1 MPRHFQDFPNI
12 KREIMPKIRSN
23 SSAKK
28 RFKKTS
34 SGKWLH
40 RKAGLRHLLTGMS
53 AKRGRFLR
61 KSGVFEETSSEG
73 HLLAS
78 YLPYK

>member
-1 MPRHFQDFPNI
+1 
-12 KREIMPKIRSN
+12 MPKIKSN

-53 AKRGRFLR
+53 AKRGRFLHTADVIE
-61 KSGVFEETSSEG
+61 KKSSEG
-73 HLLAS
+73 HLLAC

>member
-1 MPRHFQDFPNI
+1 
-12 KREIMPKIRSN
+12 MPKIKSN

-61 KSGVFEETSSEG
+61 TADVKEKNSAEG
-73 HLLAS
+73 RLLAS

>member
-1 MPRHFQDFPNI
+1 
-12 KREIMPKIRSN
+12 MPKMKTHSG
-23 SSAKK
+23 AKK

-53 AKRGRFLR
+53 AKRGRNLR
-61 KSGVFEETSSEG
+61 TADVKEKNSAEG
-73 HLLAS
+73 RLLAD